1 MLNFNKSIS
10 TYVFLSAYFFWVFFI
25 HISGSQY
32 FTLFDGELLLKSFNA
47 GVMFLLLAYVVL
59 GYSFNKSSF
68 LDFLITVVFFIG
80 YLHFKKGVLIY
91 LFIMLCRNIP
101 FSKVMKT
108 FLLATLAGISFIF
121 FTYVFNLYPETYLD
135 LFREDGTYRY
145 LLGYR
150 FPTFLPNYYFHL
162 VLCWFFV
169 RKEKITFLELLI
181 ILLLNYPIYI
191 FTDTKA
197 VFGLV
202 ILSCIAILFVKYL
215 KINYSTLMF
224 GSLYRLLTKY
234 GFIIFA
240 AIAIYFQYTYDSSF
254 EWMAKLNTVFSGRLA
269 LGHWGFE
276 LYGIKPFGSLVE
288 FTTMLE
294 ANETNKFF
302 YIDSA
307 YVQLLLVY
315 GAIIFALV
323 CIGYIRIGI
332 RIVKHNNK
340 YFGLVLILLF
350 AHSITDPQLMSPEFN
365 PFLLC
370 LGYYGL
376 DKYRNNIFK

>member
-1 MLNFNKSIS
+1 MHISTNSIS
-10 TYVFLSAYFFWVFFI
+10 KYIFLLAYFLWVFFI
-25 HISGSQY
+25 HIGGSQF
-32 FTLFDGELLLKSFNA
+32 FTQFDGDMILKSLNA
-47 GVMFLLLAYVVL
+47 GVMVLLIIYFFMS
-59 GYSFNKSSF
+59 YSFNKVIF
-68 LDFLITVVFFIG
+68 LDLLLICVFFIG
-80 YLHFKKGVLIY
+80 FMQFKKGVLIF
-91 LFIMLCRNIP
+91 LFILMCRNIP
-101 FSKVMKT
+101 FCTIMKT
-108 FLLATLAGISFIF
+108 FLVSTLLGMLFILM
-121 FTYVFNLYPETYLD
+121 TYLFDLYPETYLD
-135 LFREDGTYRY
+135 LFRTDGTYRY

-162 VLCWFFV
+162 VLCWFFL
-169 RKEKITFLELLI
+169 RKEKITILELLI
-181 ILLLNYPIYI
+181 ILLINYPLYM

-197 VFGLV
+197 VFWLV
-202 ILSCIAILFVKYL
+202 ILSCMAILFVKL
-215 KINYSTLMF
+215 FKINYSTLLF
-224 GSLYRLLTKY
+224 GTIYKLFTKY

-240 AIAIYFQYTYDSSF
+240 AIAIYFQYTYDPSL
-254 EWMAKLNTVFSGRLA
+254 EWMGKLNTMFSGRLA

-276 LYGIKPFGSLVE
+276 LYGVQPFGSLVE

-294 ANETNKFF
+294 ANESNKFF

-323 CIGYIRIGI
+323 CIGYTRIGSS
-332 RIVKHNNK
+332 IVKHNDK
-340 YFGLVLILLF
+340 YFGLVLIFLF

-376 DKYRNNIFK
+376 DKYRENLFR

>member
-10 TYVFLSAYFFWVFFI
+10 TYVFLSAYFLWVFFI

-59 GYSFNKSSF
+59 GYSFNKASF
-68 LDFLITVVFFIG
+68 LDLLITVVFFIG

-91 LFIMLCRNIP
+91 LFIMLCRNVP
-101 FSKVMKT
+101 FLKVMKT
-108 FLLATLAGISFIF
+108 FLLATLAGMSFVF
-121 FTYVFNLYPETYLD
+121 FTYIFNLYPDTYLD

-162 VLCWFFV
+162 VLCWFFL
-169 RKEKITFLELLI
+169 RKEKITILELVI
-181 ILLLNYPIYI
+181 ILLVNYPIYV
-191 FTDTKA
+191 FTDTRA

-202 ILSCIAILFVKYL
+202 ILSCAAILFVKYSN
-215 KINYSTLMF
+215 INYSTLML
-224 GSLYRLLTKY
+224 GRLYRLFTKY
-234 GFIIFA
+234 SFIIFA
-240 AIAIYFQYTYDSSF
+240 TIAIYFQYTYDPSL
-254 EWMAKLNTVFSGRLA
+254 EWMGKLNSMFSGRLA

-276 LYGIKPFGSLVE
+276 LYGIQPFGSLVE

-315 GAIIFALV
+315 GVIIFILV
-323 CIGYIRIGI
+323 CIGYTQIGKRII
-332 RIVKHNNK
+332 KHNDK
-340 YFGLVLILLF
+340 YFGFVLIFLF
-350 AHSITDPQLMSPEFN
+350 AHSVTDPQLMSPEFN

-376 DKYRNNIFK
+376 EKYRENLFK